1 MKTKNQRRG
10 KRGGVHLFKPAGAKT
25 WWITYTVS
33 GQRKRQNT
41 GKESEADAKAYASQ
55 VAGFL
60 GYANSEDLEEQRRLL
75 DVLREIVATL
85 PALQQEAAQFAGN
98 KSNTTTRE
106 LFTKAIAEMEHNTT
120 GDDRNVKASTSG
132 RIGQVFNDWLT
143 FLEAQPTNL
152 ADAPVDRITADVV
165 KAFLVEQKEQGLAGS
180 TRRFALAR
188 VRAVFGQAVNA
199 GLLLNNPAAAK
210 ATGKMKFDAASIR
223 LHFTPRQVAA
233 ILDACDKSTLPWL
246 KLSALLAYYTGQ
258 RAGDICAM
266 KWQDIHNLD
275 GAVATIDVVQGKT
288 GVPLTLP
295 LAEPLR
301 AALLAVPEDQ
311 RHGYLLGQQI
321 AEGYTGHYR
330 NLFHRPWR
338 ELLDSLPMAELSER
352 PVRLKVEAGGTR
364 GRCRNAYSFHSWRHT
379 TASYV
384 SGADSHYLLGHRTEE
399 EKRLGTTQQYRHED
413 TLRLKAQL
421 DALPVGAPTNVVE
434 LKAAKAGAK

>member
-1 MKTKNQRRG
+1 MKTTKQRRG
-10 KRGGVHLFKPAGAKT
+10 TRGGVHLFKPERCAT

-41 GKESEADAKAYASQ
+41 GKTSEADAKAFASQ

-60 GYANSEDLEEQRRLL
+60 GYANSDDLAEQRRL
-75 DVLREIVATL
+75 VEILRDLLATL
-85 PALQQEAAQFAGN
+85 PALQVEAAQFAGN
-98 KSNTTTRE
+98 KANTTTRE
-106 LFTKAIAEMEHNTT
+106 LFGKVIAEMETNTS
-120 GDDRNVKASTSG
+120 GDDRSVKASTSG
-132 RIGQVFNDWLT
+132 RIGQVFNDWLK

-152 ADAPVDRITADVV
+152 ADAPVDRISGDVV
-165 KAFLVEQKEQGLAGS
+165 KAFLVQLKEQGLAGS

-199 GLLLNNPAAAK
+199 GLLLHNPAAAK
-210 ATGKMKFDAASIR
+210 ATGKLKFDANSIR

-233 ILDACDKSTLPWL
+233 ILEAAGNSNVPWL

-258 RAGDICAM
+258 RCGDICAM
-266 KWQDIHNLD
+266 QWKDIRNLD
-275 GAVATIDVVQGKT
+275 GAVATVDVVQGKT
-288 GVPLTLP
+288 GSVVTIP

-301 AALLAVPEDQ
+301 AALLAIPEAE
-311 RHGYLLGQQI
+311 RTGHLLPDEV
-321 AEGYTGHYR
+321 AEGYLAGR
-330 NLFHRPWR
+330 KRMFQRPWR
-338 ELLDSLPMAELSER
+338 DLLDGLPMAELSER
-352 PVRLKVEAGGTR
+352 PVRLKIEANGER
-364 GRCRNAYSFHSWRHT
+364 GRDRNAYSFHSWRHT

-421 DALPVGAPTNVVE
+421 DALPQGTPANVVE
-434 LKAAKAGAK
+434 MKTAKAAAK